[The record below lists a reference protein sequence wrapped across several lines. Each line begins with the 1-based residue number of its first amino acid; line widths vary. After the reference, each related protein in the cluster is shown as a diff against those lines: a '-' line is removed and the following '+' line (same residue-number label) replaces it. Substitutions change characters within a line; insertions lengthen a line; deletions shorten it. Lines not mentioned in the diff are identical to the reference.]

1 MESNCAWLERRLG
14 LDETQL
20 ARVVVASPPLLY
32 FERRRQPGAEAR
44 LLATG
49 DRPLFIELRDHVLRI
64 PAIPSYSLE
73 RRYRPRVEACLAAGV
88 DPAYVLTS
96 APYTDE
102 KSSTRASAEEG
113 PARWRGYMNSSHAI
127 DAALLDD
134 RRANGL

>member
-1 MESNCAWLERRLG
+1 MGYATTTFLSPASPKSSRRWS
-14 LDETQL
+14 Q

-32 FERRRQPGAEAR
+32 LSVDGNLAPKLDY
-44 LLATG
+44 LLGATG
-49 DRPLFIELRDHVLRI
+49 LSSSEFRDHVLRI

-102 KSSTRASAEEG
+102 KFDARLGLKRDVVVATASERATTG
-113 PARWRGYMNSSHAI
+113 I
-127 DAALLDD
+127 
-134 RRANGL
+134 